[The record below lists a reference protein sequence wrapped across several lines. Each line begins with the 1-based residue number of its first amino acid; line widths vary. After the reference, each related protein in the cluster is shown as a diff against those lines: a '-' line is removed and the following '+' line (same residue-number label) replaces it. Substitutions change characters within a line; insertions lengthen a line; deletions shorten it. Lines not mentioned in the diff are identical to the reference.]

1 MPFGNGFGFGFGAGY
16 GLYFLF
22 ALPALLFGLWAQSRV
37 QSAYK
42 KYSKVR
48 TYLGLTGAEVARRIL
63 DMNGLQNVAVEETR
77 GFLSDN
83 YDPRAKVLRLS
94 PEVYQGNSVA
104 SAGIAAHET
113 GHALQDQ
120 QGYTALQ
127 LRSAM
132 VPSVQIGSWLGPII
146 FIVGLLLDRAASGIG
161 FPIAV
166 AGLILFALVAVF
178 ALITLPV
185 ELDASN
191 RAKAILS
198 QSGIIYNQEIVGV
211 NSVLNAA
218 ALTYVA
224 AAMQAVSTLLYY
236 GFLLLGS
243 GSRRR

>member
-1 MPFGNGFGFGFGAGY
+1 MPYGLGFGFAGY

-22 ALPALLFGLWAQSRV
+22 ALPALIFGMWAQYRV
-37 QSAYK
+37 QSAFK

-48 TYLGLTGAEVARRIL
+48 TYIGLTGAEVARRIL
-63 DMNGLQNVAVEETR
+63 DMNGLQNVPVQETR

-94 PEVYQGNSVA
+94 PDVYQGNSIA
-104 SAGIAAHET
+104 SAGVAAHES

-120 QGYTALQ
+120 QGYVPLKFRA
-127 LRSAM
+127 AM

-146 FIVGLLLDRAASGIG
+146 FIVGFLINGAFGQTVAIIG
-161 FPIAV
+161 LV
-166 AGLILFALVAVF
+166 LFAITALF
-178 ALITLPV
+178 AIVTLPV

-198 QSGIIYNQEIVGV
+198 QSGIIYNQEIQGV

-236 GFLLLGS
+236 AFLLLGM